1 VNIPSNIITLLIGIV
16 LTLASLW
23 YGQNHGLL
31 PVAASE
37 EAAQVDGIFN
47 FMMTIAT
54 GLFLLIEGVVIY
66 SAIRFRR
73 RKGDNTDGPAIEGNV
88 PLEVLW
94 TAIPTVIVLVL
105 AIYSFE
111 VYNNMGGLNPMSSH
125 DMGQHQMAHH
135 RKNALPSDKQVAIA
149 LDSKNPQIALGLG
162 SSPGQQSETPPLTVN
177 VNGIQYAWIFTY
189 PNTNIVTGEL
199 HVPVGQPVQLN
210 ISAGDVLHAF
220 WVPELRIKQDAI
232 PGRDAELTFT
242 ATRAGKYPVICAELC
257 GAYHGG
263 MKTFLYV
270 QTPEEY
276 NQWVQDN
283 TVAQNEDLDK
293 AVAVN
298 PVNLSDGEYLAPYAQ
313 EMGIDSKALEQLHA
327 QHYLMASTQSPKN

>member
-1 VNIPSNIITLLIGIV
+1 MNIPSNIITLIIGIA
-16 LTLASLW
+16 LTLISLW

-54 GLFLLIEGVVIY
+54 GLFLLIEGVLIY
-66 SAIRFRR
+66 SIFKFRR
-73 RKGDNTDGPAIEGNV
+73 RSGDKTDGPAIEGNV
-88 PLEVLW
+88 PLEILW

-105 AIYSFE
+105 SIYSFE
-111 VYNNMGGLNPMSSH
+111 VYNNMGGLNPMASH
-125 DMGQHQMAHH
+125 DMGHNMAHH
-135 RKNALPSDKQVAIA
+135 STDMPSASKPVAIA
-149 LDSKNPQIALGLG
+149 LNSDTQKIALGLG
-162 SSPGQQSETPPLTVN
+162 ASPGAQSDRPPLQVN

-189 PNTNIVTGEL
+189 PDTGIVSGEL

-220 WVPELRIKQDAI
+220 WVPQLRIKQDAI
-232 PGRDAELTFT
+232 PGRDAQLTFT
-242 ATRAGKYPVICAELC
+242 ATRDGKYPVICAELC

-276 NQWVQDN
+276 NQWLQDN
-283 TVAQNEDLDK
+283 TLAQNEDLNK

-298 PVNLSDGEYLAPYAQ
+298 PANLSDGEYLAPYAQ

-327 QHYLMASTQSPKN
+327 QHHSMVNTQ